1 MSRTYKKNV
10 KVGIA
15 GGTNTEFYRSRDR
28 KIRRKNREICR
39 GMVDNEDRD
48 LAVMNDKYI
57 KNDWEEPTDGS
68 YVYNEETLKQNAREN
83 NSGMLT
89 KFQSKIARYIKSM
102 RPWNRSKTA

>member
-39 GMVDNEDRD
+39 CMVDDEDRD
-48 LAVMNDKYI
+48 LTVMNDKYI

-68 YVYNEETLKQNAREN
+68 FVINDSTLNIHKDAEYINELANKYLK
-83 NSGMLT
+83 
-89 KFQSKIARYIKSM
+89 SK